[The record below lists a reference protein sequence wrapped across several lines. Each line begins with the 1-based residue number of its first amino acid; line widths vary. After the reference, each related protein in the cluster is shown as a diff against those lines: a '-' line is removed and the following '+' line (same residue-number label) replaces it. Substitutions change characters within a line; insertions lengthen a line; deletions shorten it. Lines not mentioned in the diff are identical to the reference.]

1 MKNLLLILII
11 IIPVALYLLGNK
23 YTNFSEYDVFFTV
36 FFLQI
41 SFIPLIA
48 YIEEN
53 IE

>member
-1 MKNLLLILII
+1 MKHLLLILVA
-11 IIPVALYLLGNK
+11 IIPVALYLLGNR
-23 YTNFSEYDVFFTV
+23 YTNFSNYDVFFTV

-41 SFIPLIA
+41 ATIPLIA